1 MPNALV
7 KAKHKQKLKQ
17 MVNGPGKEES
27 ILRKWMENKKI
38 VQFRKNK
45 LHDVN
50 SVNKTLSNL
59 GIVIQ
64 RGQVVFKRL
73 ERESRML
80 AMNGSQEQLLHSQKA
95 TLSIHEENIVMI

>member
-17 MVNGPGKEES
+17 MVNGPGKEEA
-27 ILRKWMENKKI
+27 ILRKWVKNKKI
-38 VQFRKNK
+38 EQFRTNR
-45 LHDVN
+45 LHVVN

-59 GIVIQ
+59 EIVIQ
-64 RGQVVFKRL
+64 RGQVVFERL

-80 AMNGSQEQLLHSQKA
+80 AMNGSKEQLLNSQ
-95 TLSIHEENIVMI
+95 